1 MKHEDMMINI
11 TDKQIDPTF
20 YQRADGFINIANAHL
35 QNIAPTQ
42 VSNAMLFACA
52 RFNAYVAASKAEY
65 KQQLADSREEVIQ
78 YFVEQY
84 KEMLTAN
91 LDEYIHH
98 FERYIE
104 GKKAD

>member
-1 MKHEDMMINI
+1 MINI

-20 YQRADGFINIANAHL
+20 YQRADGFINVANAHL
-35 QNIAPTQ
+35 KNISPNQ
-42 VSNAMLFACA
+42 VSNAMLFGCA

-65 KQQLADSREEVIQ
+65 KQQLVDSKEEVIQ

-91 LDEYIHH
+91 LEEYIQN

>member
-1 MKHEDMMINI
+1 MINI
-11 TDKQIDPTF
+11 SDKQIDPTF

-35 QNIAPTQ
+35 QNIAPNQ
-42 VSNAMLFACA
+42 VSNAMLFGCA

-65 KQQLADSREEVIQ
+65 KQQLVDSREEVIQ

-84 KEMLTAN
+84 KEMLAAN
-91 LDEYIHH
+91 LDEYIQN